1 MFNKEVMTSLGKGR
15 VTSTGTSGRNSDLV
29 YKVMLESGREEFFYV
44 YELQEVDP
52 VVEEVRSDLHNRS
65 QRGIEKYGTTLDRN
79 DLELKEWV
87 QHLYEE
93 LLDAAL
99 YVKRIKKEL

>member
-1 MFNKEVMTSLGKGR
+1 MFNKEVMTSLGKGK
-15 VTSTGTSGRNSDLV
+15 VISQGMSGRDNNLV
-29 YKVMLESGREEFFYV
+29 YKVMLQSGREEFFYV
-44 YELQEVDP
+44 HELEELDP
-52 VVEEVRSDLHNRS
+52 IVEEVRGDLLSRS
-65 QRGIEKYGTTLDRN
+65 QKGIKQYKKTLDRKDI
-79 DLELKEWV
+79 DLDGWL